1 MCISLPT
8 KIHYTITLHIT
19 QGLWITLLRQRVWG
33 CGFQVICKTL
43 HKKLEKGVF
52 AGILESDIKVLG
64 IGLKLLNWAGNQGK
78 KKRSSSSKD
87 I

>member
-1 MCISLPT
+1 
-8 KIHYTITLHIT
+8 
-19 QGLWITLLRQRVWG
+19 V
-33 CGFQVICKTL
+33 GFLGVGFWFICKTL

-52 AGILESDIKVLG
+52 VGILESGVLVLG
-64 IGLKLLNWAGNQGK
+64 IALKLLNQAGNEKK

>member
-1 MCISLPT
+1 L
-8 KIHYTITLHIT
+8 
-19 QGLWITLLRQRVWG
+19 
-33 CGFQVICKTL
+33 GFRFWFICKTL

-52 AGILESDIKVLG
+52 AGILESGVLVLG
-64 IGLKLLNWAGNQGK
+64 IGLKLLNQAGNEKK

>member
-1 MCISLPT
+1 MDNF
-8 KIHYTITLHIT
+8 
-19 QGLWITLLRQRVWG
+19 VEV
-33 CGFQVICKTL
+33 GFVGFKFWFICKTL

-52 AGILESDIKVLG
+52 AGILESGVLVLE
-64 IGLKLLNWAGNQGK
+64 IGLKLLNQAGNEKK

>member
-1 MCISLPT
+1 
-8 KIHYTITLHIT
+8 
-19 QGLWITLLRQRVWG
+19 V
-33 CGFQVICKTL
+33 GFLGFGFWFICKTL

-52 AGILESDIKVLG
+52 AGILESDVLVLG
-64 IGLKLLNWAGNQGK
+64 IGLKLLNQAGNEKK

>member
-1 MCISLPT
+1 MDNF
-8 KIHYTITLHIT
+8 
-19 QGLWITLLRQRVWG
+19 VEV
-33 CGFQVICKTL
+33 GFLGFKFWFICKTL

-52 AGILESDIKVLG
+52 SGILESGVKVLG
-64 IGLKLLNWAGNQGK
+64 LGLKLLDWSGNEKK